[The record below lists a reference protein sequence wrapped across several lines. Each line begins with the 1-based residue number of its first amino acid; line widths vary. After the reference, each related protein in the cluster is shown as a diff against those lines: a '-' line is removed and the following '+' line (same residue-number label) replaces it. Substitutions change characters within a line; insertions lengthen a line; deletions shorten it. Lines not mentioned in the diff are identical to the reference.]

1 MVEERE
7 ETYRREAGRYLENAF
22 GALME
27 GELTKASEFLWGS
40 MAEALKAVAARK
52 GYLLRSHSE
61 LRNYARQLARELGDR
76 QLEDAF
82 IRADRLHAN
91 FYESFLSD
99 QDLAADAEEI
109 RLAVGKLLDLLET
122 AT

>member
-1 MVEERE
+1 VR
-7 ETYRREAGRYLENAF
+7 T
-22 GALME
+22 
-27 GELTKASEFLWGS
+27 
-40 MAEALKAVAARK
+40 
-52 GYLLRSHSE
+52 
-61 LRNYARQLARELGDR
+61 YARELARELGDR

-91 FYESFLSD
+91 FYESFLGS